1 MVATP
6 APGQTIAVIGAGIV
20 GTSTALFL
28 QADGHAVTLID
39 PLEPGAGTSS
49 GNAGVI
55 SLASCMPIA
64 TPEVLKRLPAMLM
77 DPVGPLSVRWAYLP
91 RLLPWLARLALATRN
106 EKLET
111 TTAALAALLAEADR
125 AHDVL
130 IQRCGAGDLVHR
142 TGWLKVATS
151 REKLLAATRRDREAY
166 ARHGIEHR
174 VLEEGESLA
183 LEPALREDLRFG
195 LLLPQNRAVRHP
207 QRYVERLA
215 RSFLAE
221 GGRHLRTPAAAL
233 RSINGQVS
241 AVETAAGPVEAEHV
255 VIAAGAFSKRLAGMA
270 GARLPLDA
278 ERGYHV
284 MLPHPERTLTRP
296 VYLVDHAFLLAPMEH
311 GLRLT
316 GGVELA
322 SPTAP
327 PDFRRIRR
335 LVPIACAALP
345 GLEPSILSEW
355 QGCRPSLPDSLP
367 VIGRAPGRRNVWLAF
382 GHQHIGLT
390 LGPLTGRLI
399 ADLIAG
405 RDPGLDLAPFR
416 GERRYW

>member
-1 MVATP
+1 M
-6 APGQTIAVIGAGIV
+6 
-20 GTSTALFL
+20 LL
-28 QADGHAVTLID
+28 D
-39 PLEPGAGTSS
+39 PL
-49 GNAGVI
+49 
-55 SLASCMPIA
+55 
-64 TPEVLKRLPAMLM
+64 
-77 DPVGPLSVRWAYLP
+77 GPLTLRWAYLP
-91 RLLPWLARLALATRN
+91 RLLPWLFRLVLATRRD
-106 EKLET
+106 KLGT

-130 IQRCGAGDLVHR
+130 IQRSGAGDLVQR
-142 TGWLKVATS
+142 VGWLKVAAS

-174 VLEEGESLA
+174 VLEEGESLV
-183 LEPALREDLRFG
+183 LEPVLRDDLRFG
-195 LLLPQNRAVRHP
+195 LLLPQNRAVRQP

-215 RSFLAE
+215 ATFLAE
-221 GGRHLRTPAAAL
+221 GGRHLRVPATRL
-233 RSINGQVS
+233 PGDGESVS
-241 AVETAAGPVEAEHV
+241 AVETAAGPVEADHV

-270 GARLPLDA
+270 GARVPLDA

-284 MLPHPERTLTRP
+284 MLPHPARTLTRP
-296 VYLVDHAFLLAPMEH
+296 VYLVDHAFLLAPMDH

-327 PDFRRIRR
+327 PDYRRIRR
-335 LVPIACAALP
+335 LVPIACQALP
-345 GLEPSILSEW
+345 GLEPRILSEW

-367 VIGRAPGRRNVWLAF
+367 VIGPAPGRRNVWLAF

-399 ADLIAG
+399 ADLVAG
-405 RDPGLDLAPFR
+405 RDPGIDLAPFR
-416 GERRYW
+416 SDRRFW